1 MNTPRPDRQDA
12 GSDRQ
17 IVYIRAVPAEAL
29 PDEIR
34 TRIGDDGP
42 VWGVHS
48 AEGEC
53 LALARD
59 RHLAFV
65 VARQNAMEPVSA
77 H

>member
-1 MNTPRPDRQDA
+1 MNTPRPDRHDA
-12 GSDRQ
+12 GTDRQ

-34 TRIGDDGP
+34 AQIGDVGP

-48 AEGEC
+48 ADGEC
-53 LALARD
+53 LALAKD
-59 RHLAFV
+59 RRLAFV
-65 VARQNAMEPVSA
+65 VARQNALDPVSA